1 MAQQQDKMRRI
12 LRLEG
17 LLLQRETLMGLE
29 VEILSMLSKEML
41 VMLGG
46 EILEGR
52 QMTGAGFQ
60 ATSKQWLERRRE
72 LGWTL
77 VTNHNSQEIQII
89 FLTAIYLEMQLSQG
103 KGAGDLRKDPN
114 RMLSPPNEQCPNVGL
129 NMRFKSSLTISVS
142 VRYCWEC
149 TLHWYK
155 VYIQTRH
162 KV

>member
-17 LLLQRETLMGLE
+17 LLLQRETQMGLE

-72 LGWTL
+72 LG
-77 VTNHNSQEIQII
+77 
-89 FLTAIYLEMQLSQG
+89 
-103 KGAGDLRKDPN
+103 
-114 RMLSPPNEQCPNVGL
+114 
-129 NMRFKSSLTISVS
+129 
-142 VRYCWEC
+142 
-149 TLHWYK
+149 
-155 VYIQTRH
+155 
-162 KV
+162 

>member
-52 QMTGAGFQ
+52 QMTGADFQ
-60 ATSKQWLERRRE
+60 ATSKQWQERRRE
-72 LGWTL
+72 LG
-77 VTNHNSQEIQII
+77 
-89 FLTAIYLEMQLSQG
+89 
-103 KGAGDLRKDPN
+103 
-114 RMLSPPNEQCPNVGL
+114 
-129 NMRFKSSLTISVS
+129 
-142 VRYCWEC
+142 
-149 TLHWYK
+149 
-155 VYIQTRH
+155 
-162 KV
+162 